1 MENQIR
7 WNVTNKFVELEKEL
21 VSSVAE
27 LYKIMA
33 EKKLNLSEDDPI
45 VRQMDKIN
53 NTINKS
59 CLEFSDCY
67 VITEKTNLILK
78 NIPIMN

>member
-7 WNVTNKFVELEKEL
+7 WNVTNKFIELEKEL

-27 LYKIMA
+27 LYKIIA